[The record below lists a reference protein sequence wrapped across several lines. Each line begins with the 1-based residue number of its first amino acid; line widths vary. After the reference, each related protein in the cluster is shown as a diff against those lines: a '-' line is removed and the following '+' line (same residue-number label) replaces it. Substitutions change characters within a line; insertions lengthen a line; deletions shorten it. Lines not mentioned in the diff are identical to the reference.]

1 MKFRW
6 MAVALAGT
14 LLVGASASEATSA
27 KHKKHWKYYT
37 REYCR
42 EPAVT
47 PSIVDWLFGVRPK
60 PEWNGCSPPVYSSG
74 DYVGED
80 PDRHVR
86 ATLTRD
92 PSQGYTDR
100 Y

>member
-6 MAVALAGT
+6 IAAGVAGA
-14 LLVGASASEATSA
+14 LLIGAGASDAASP
-27 KHKKHWKYYT
+27 KHKKPWKYYT

-42 EPAVT
+42 DAAIQ
-47 PSIVDWLFGVRPK
+47 PSIAAWLFGARPK
-60 PEWNGCSPPVYSSG
+60 PEWNGCSPPVYSGG

-80 PDRHVR
+80 PDQHVR